1 MMRRIVHLTGVMVL
15 QLGALALVAGPAHA
29 QRERYAPLVLQLP
42 ATARTM
48 AMGGLSVG
56 TRDVEAVFGNPALVG
71 GSSAFSLSLGRY
83 ASGASTGHGATTMSV
98 GMIGLGFGV
107 AVLDAPQVVSGAP
120 LRSDVLTDD
129 GRVAASNMAATVAAS
144 LSWKGFRWG
153 ATARYLESRTG
164 DERGG
169 APAFDVGMAKDFMNG
184 FLTTGVVLQHM
195 GRDLPGDGSGRGLPM
210 RIALG
215 AAGSGYG
222 VGKWFDIGASTN
234 LAVREDGEVFPTAGG
249 ELALVPIEGISIAL
263 RAGARRPELR
273 AQRALTGGLG
283 VQYDRLSL
291 DYGWEDMRGKGGAHR
306 FTLRIR

>member
-1 MMRRIVHLTGVMVL
+1 MRRRIVQLAGVVSL
-15 QLGALALVAGPAHA
+15 QVGAVALAAVPACA
-29 QRERYAPLVLQLP
+29 QRERHVPLVLQLP
-42 ATARTM
+42 VTARTM
-48 AMGGLSVG
+48 AMGGLSAG
-56 TRDVEAVFGNPALVG
+56 ARDVEAVFGNPALVG

-107 AVLDAPQVVSGAP
+107 ALLDAPQVVSRDP

-129 GRVAASNMAATVAAS
+129 GRVAASNMAASVAAS

-164 DERGG
+164 SERRG

-195 GRDLPGDGSGRGLPM
+195 GRDLPGEGAGRGLPT

-234 LAVREDGEVFPTAGG
+234 VAVREDGEVFPAGGG
-249 ELALVPIEGISIAL
+249 ELALVPIEGISIAF
-263 RAGARRPELR
+263 RGGARRPELR
-273 AQRALTGGLG
+273 AQRALTGGVG

-306 FTLRIR
+306 VTLRLR